1 MPLLGRDGGYTL
13 TRKTTGAKK
22 APAKSKTGSKP
33 AAKKLSTKKPVSR
46 KAALKKAANQPLYAA
61 DRALLERKSWT
72 KLAHISSIAFAGPE
86 LDSACFGV
94 LLADRLP
101 MIPMPARGVPPV
113 HWEWR

>member
-1 MPLLGRDGGYTL
+1 MEAASAAPTMAPILRMARIRKSFGRVTVLEDVDPRHIAEVEVAYQAGRL
-13 TRKTTGAKK
+13 
-22 APAKSKTGSKP
+22 
-33 AAKKLSTKKPVSR
+33 
-46 KAALKKAANQPLYAA
+46 